1 MRVLVWQWG
10 RFGAGPRVAADF
22 AGLFNTLPGTD
33 AALSLSNRAEIL
45 AGPHRPRCEL
55 PVPTYASATGYAA
68 RVLASPLFVP
78 RLARAVRA
86 LQPTVALCAMPGPL
100 DLVMHAALRRVGV
113 PYAVVAHD
121 ADLHPGDGYPL
132 QMSLQR
138 GLLRRA
144 DALVV
149 LSNHVHARLDALGLT
164 RGKPVLRTSLPPY
177 TLREPAPAPRAH
189 GGKLRLLC
197 FGRLL
202 PYKGLDLLAEA
213 LRLLL
218 PRDDI
223 EVRVVGQGPE
233 SAALSALRGLKGVSV
248 ENRWVPEDE
257 VGRLI
262 AWSDAIALT
271 YREASQ
277 SAVAAAALAAGR
289 WIIATRVGGLAEQL
303 AGHAMAL
310 LCDVDAR
317 SVANGLA
324 RVLAQPRPQPSNPP
338 PDWRLDAAKLARD
351 LEATLIHPAARPA
364 AEAARANASRL
375 GPV

>member
-10 RFGAGPRVAADF
+10 RFGAGPRIAADF
-22 AGLFNTLPGTD
+22 ASLFNTLPGTD
-33 AALSLSNRAEIL
+33 AALSLSAGAEIL
-45 AGPHRPRCEL
+45 TGPHRPRCEL
-55 PVPTYASATGYAA
+55 PVPTYASAPGYAA
-68 RVLASPLFVP
+68 RLLSFPTFIP
-78 RLARAVRA
+78 RLVRQVRA
-86 LQPTVALCAMPGPL
+86 LHPAVALCAMPGPL
-100 DLVMHAALRRVGV
+100 DLAMHAALRRNGV

-132 QMSLQR
+132 QMGLQR
-138 GLLRRA
+138 RLLRRA
-144 DALVV
+144 DAIVV
-149 LSNHVHARLDALGLT
+149 LSDHVHARLDALGLT

-177 TLREPAPAPRAH
+177 TLAEPAPPPRAH

-223 EVRVVGQGPE
+223 EVRVVGHGPE
-233 SAALSALRGLKGVSV
+233 STALAALRGLEGVGV

-257 VGRLI
+257 VGTLI

-289 WIIATRVGGLAEQL
+289 WIVATRVGGLAEQL
-303 AGHAMAL
+303 AGHETAL

-317 SVANGLA
+317 SVADALA
-324 RVLAQPRPQPSNPP
+324 KVLAEPRPKPGTP
-338 PDWRLDAAKLARD
+338 PDWRMDAAKLASE
-351 LEATLIHPAARPA
+351 LEATLIR
-364 AEAARANASRL
+364 AESTLTPKFHLDTYRS
-375 GPV
+375 